1 MAKVYSYETRVKA
14 IELFER
20 GLGRNSIS
28 KKLGISRDLAKRWA
42 AAYRAVGRE
51 VFLEM
56 GAKRRN
62 YDFET
67 KVAAASAVVDDG
79 RPKAEVMREYGIV
92 SRSPLDDWCREYR
105 AAGAEGLRPRPKGRP
120 KAGSAPAT
128 REEELEREIRKLEA
142 QVAYLK
148 KSIALKA
155 ELGLLPERGQR
166 P

>member
-1 MAKVYSYETRVKA
+1 MSKAYSYETRVKA
-14 IELFER
+14 VELFER

-28 KKLGISRDLAKRWA
+28 KMLGVSRDIVKRWA

-56 GAKRRN
+56 GARHRD

-67 KVAAASAVVDDG
+67 KVAAAKAVVDEG
-79 RPKAEVMREYGIV
+79 RPKAEVMREHAIA
-92 SRSPLDDWCREYR
+92 SRSPLDEWCRRYR
-105 AAGAEGLRPRPKGRP
+105 VAGAEGLRPKPKGRP
-120 KAGSAPAT
+120 KAGSVPAT
-128 REEELEREIRKLEA
+128 REEELEREVRKLQA

-155 ELGLLPERGQR
+155 ELGLLPGNGPR